1 MDTFYVCFFIRQLIV
16 LLIFLSNIEPKTK
29 ILTMALIDEFGGHLP
44 FYKYKNLLRLTDK
57 VIIMDTIGSMF
68 CYFQIMALIIENK
81 LLSKNYILM
90 LMGALVLHILS
101 ILNYLKNEALDKR
114 DKYIIPD
121 LFKIVLLGS
130 FLVDK

>member
-16 LLIFLSNIEPKTK
+16 LLIFLSNIEPKIK

-44 FYKYKNLLRLTDK
+44 FYKYKNLLSLTDK

-68 CYFQIMALIIENK
+68 CYFQIMAVIIENK
-81 LLSKNYILM
+81 LLSKNHILM

-130 FLVDK
+130 FLVYK

>member
-16 LLIFLSNIEPKTK
+16 LLIFLSNIEPKIK

-44 FYKYKNLLRLTDK
+44 FYKYKNLLSLTDK

-90 LMGALVLHILS
+90 LMGALLLHILS